1 MVGGQRS
8 RWEDGGDSS
17 GEDTRKSIRKAKRR
31 KQQQQQASKD
41 THYSGDAQGPH
52 DSGDGAHT
60 ASSEPEIEEPQQEE
74 EHPQQG
80 MVQMLPTHLRNDF
93 GHLTSCRQI
102 DQCYERLN
110 KIEEGTYGVVY
121 RARDMSTGE
130 IVALKHLK
138 LEQERNGFPITSLRE
153 IHTLLLA
160 KHPNIIN
167 VREIVVGRSLNSIY
181 IVMDFMEHDLR
192 ALMESMREPFRPSE
206 VKSLMLQLCS
216 AVAHL
221 HRNWIVHRD
230 LKTSNL
236 LMANGGAL
244 RVADFG
250 LARKYASPLGHMTG
264 LVVTLWYRA
273 PELLFGDKSYSA
285 AVDVWSVGCIFAEL
299 FLKQP
304 LFQGRGEIDQIGRI
318 FSMLGTP
325 NEETWPGFQDL
336 PNAKMF
342 KFTPRP
348 GGGRLGERLRAA
360 GAGLTPS
367 AYDLLARMLAFDPKQ
382 RITAEEALGHP
393 YFSENPPPKDPS
405 MFPTWPSRS
414 AGERAQTP

>member
-1 MVGGQRS
+1 MR
-8 RWEDGGDSS
+8 R
-17 GEDTRKSIRKAKRR
+17 AKRR
-31 KQQQQQASKD
+31 KHQRPAEDNGHASKPAKPED
-41 THYSGDAQGPH
+41 THESYAPD
-52 DSGDGAHT
+52 
-60 ASSEPEIEEPQQEE
+60 EEPKQPDSIQI
-74 EHPQQG
+74 
-80 MVQMLPTHLRNDF
+80 LPTHLRQDF
-93 GHLTSCRQI
+93 GNIASCRPI

-121 RARDMSTGE
+121 RARDISTGE

-192 ALMESMREPFRPSE
+192 TLMESMKDTFRPSE
-206 VKSLMLQLCS
+206 IKSLMLQLCNG
-216 AVAHL
+216 VAHL
-221 HRNWIVHRD
+221 HKNWIVHRD

-244 RVADFG
+244 RIADFG
-250 LARKYASPLGHMTG
+250 LARKYASPLGDMTG

-273 PELLFGDKSYSA
+273 PELLFGDKNYSA
-285 AVDVWSVGCIFAEL
+285 AIDMWSVGCIFAEL

-304 LFQGRGEIDQIGRI
+304 LFQGRGEIDQIGKI
-318 FSMLGTP
+318 FSTLGTP
-325 NEETWPGFQDL
+325 DSESWPGFQEL

-342 KFTPRP
+342 KFTPKPTRLAEKVGAAAS
-348 GGGRLGERLRAA
+348 GGM
-360 GAGLTPS
+360 TPN
-367 AYDLLARMLAFDPKQ
+367 AFDLLLRMLAFDPRQ
-382 RITAEEALGHP
+382 RITAEEALDHP

-405 MFPTWPSRS
+405 MFPTWPSKG
-414 AGERAQTP
+414 AGEQVI